1 MKNVKR
7 RDFLK
12 ASAAGAVAATTV
24 AAPAIAQSSPEI
36 KWRLTSSFPKS
47 LDTVYGGGE
56 QVAKYVA
63 EMTDN
68 KFQIQVFA
76 AGEIVPGLQALDA
89 TSNGTVEMSH
99 TVSYYYVG
107 KDPTFAIFS
116 AVPFGLNTRQMNS
129 WLMQGGGNELATEFY
144 KKYNVTAFP
153 CGNTGTQMGGWFRKE
168 IKTVADLKGLK
179 MRIAGIAGEVMQKL
193 GVVPQQLA
201 GSDVYPALEK
211 GTIDAVEWVGPYDD
225 EKLGFSKVAPYYYY
239 PGFWEGG
246 PTVHAFVNTAKYN
259 ELPKHYQAILANA
272 CAHTNMWM
280 TARYDMQNPAAV
292 KRLVAGGAQ
301 LRPFSNEIL
310 DAALKATNE
319 LWAEL
324 SAKNPEFKKTIDA
337 MQAYRGDQLLW
348 WQVAEYTFD
357 SFMVRSRARG

>member
-47 LDTVYGGGE
+47 LDTVYGGGD

-129 WLMQGGGNELATEFY
+129 WLMQGGGNELAAEFY